1 MRELR
6 SSAASVAC
14 FVRIVCTLLTIPKAL
29 FAATQE
35 SRSALRL
42 LVSSRTSEWRG
53 AAIASFLLALV
64 ASPALAE
71 SGDLRGLT
79 ILKLHGSYGY
89 AAHHQQGPGEGLA
102 VGYGLARNIGLLAE
116 YSHQRFTG
124 HGNVRES
131 GLSAAMLTVLVGAP
145 SRSGVA
151 PWLSFGFGND
161 HLTERGLY
169 WSFFRPNL
177 FEGSF
182 VANHPGIALG
192 GGITTPVSARAS
204 IEIGAVYHQSFCG
217 CQVLDASTITEAS
230 VLSIETGLVSTI
242 LGPAAQA
249 KGEERLAV
257 ARIRGGALYWDP
269 SGHGPGWAAGGSV
282 GFGLARNLLLSFN
295 FDHMVPDDPENSP
308 QRSMD
313 PLTFQLEFGT
323 PFQRPITPT
332 MQVGTG
338 VYVRRHTE
346 LVFSGSGASH
356 FISGPRES
364 HLGLNVGSGV
374 TISFT
379 RRVAL
384 DLLVRYHQAGL
395 GVEPYFRMTTVS
407 AGLTYALPST
417 RHRRT

>member
-1 MRELR
+1 M
-6 SSAASVAC
+6 
-14 FVRIVCTLLTIPKAL
+14 I
-29 FAATQE
+29 QQ
-35 SRSALRL
+35 SRSAFRL
-42 LVSSRTSEWRG
+42 LAGSRISEWRW
-53 AAIASFLLALV
+53 AAIALSLVALV
-64 ASPALAE
+64 APRAAAE
-71 SGDLRGLT
+71 SGDLRGIT

-89 AAHHQQGPGEGLA
+89 AEHHQQGWGEGLA
-102 VGYGLARNIGLLAE
+102 VGYGLARNLGLLAE

-124 HGNVRES
+124 DENVRES
-131 GLSAAMLTVLVGAP
+131 GLSSAMLTVLVGAP
-145 SRSGVA
+145 SRRGLA
-151 PWLSFGFGND
+151 PWFSFGFGND

-192 GGITTPVSARAS
+192 GGITAPVSARTS
-204 IEIGAVYHQSFCG
+204 IEIGAAYHQSICA
-217 CQVLDASTITEAS
+217 CRVLDASTITEAS
-230 VLSIETGLVSTI
+230 VFSIETGLVSTI
-242 LGPAAQA
+242 SGPTARSND
-249 KGEERLAV
+249 EEPLAV
-257 ARIRGGALYWDP
+257 VRVRGGALYWDP
-269 SGHGPGWAAGGSV
+269 GGYGPGWAAGGSV
-282 GFGLARNLLLSFN
+282 GFGLAQNLLLSIN
-295 FDHMVPDDPENSP
+295 YDHMVPDDPENSP

-323 PFQRPITPT
+323 PFQRFISPT
-332 MQVGTG
+332 VQVGTG
-338 VYVRRHTE
+338 VYVQRHTE

-379 RRVAL
+379 RRIAL

-395 GVEPYFRMTTVS
+395 RVEPYFRMTTVS
-407 AGLTYALPST
+407 VGLTYALPST